1 MELTP
6 MLKRTFAVLDI
17 KSVDDDKRV
26 ITGIATSASTD
37 SYGDV
42 VEPAGA
48 EYTLPIP
55 ILWQHK
61 AGEPIGEVFAAKV
74 TKAGI
79 EISAR
84 IAKTDKPGK
93 LKDRL
98 DEVWDTIALK
108 LVRGLSIGF
117 RSIEESYDKTTGGYH
132 FLKWK
137 WVELSA
143 VTIPANVDANIQTIR
158 SFDSR
163 AATGALDN
171 PAGASASTR
180 VVSTRRDKPM
190 KKSYADQIV
199 TFQNTRAAKAA
210 KMDAILEKAAENG
223 ETLDAAEKEEHDTLA
238 ADIKEIDEHLERLV
252 AADAREKAAAVTVR
266 GTTPAAGAESRGT
279 TRITVEKKL
288 PPGIAFA
295 RYAMC
300 MIMAKGDEYRAKQI
314 AADNYGDAS
323 GDLVKMIEYTQKAA
337 VGAANTQTTGWA
349 TELVP
354 YNLMDDFIEYLR
366 PRSILGKFGQ
376 TINGTTYPALR
387 RVPFNVRVSGFNAG
401 TSAAWV
407 GEGLPIPLSKATSF
421 TASLTW
427 SKLAALAVLT
437 KEEIRFSNPSAESKV
452 RDDIAAAI
460 IQKQDIDFINPA
472 RAAVANV
479 NPASI
484 TWNTTPVVATGTTAA
499 AFRTDMA
506 TLLGTFATALLSP
519 EDIVLIM
526 STVDALNLSLMIT
539 SLGNQ
544 VFPGMTMQGGYLMGF
559 PVITTTAMVA
569 TGSPSSTIIVAVKA
583 GEIYL
588 ADDGEVTVDAS
599 DQASVEMLDSALQ
612 QTGIVG
618 TGASLVS
625 FWQSGL
631 VGLKATRAI
640 NWKLRRTGAARYIY
654 NSAYRA

>member
-1 MELTP
+1 
-6 MLKRTFAVLDI
+6 MLKRAFAVLEI

-42 VEPAGA
+42 VEPDGA

-55 ILWQHK
+55 LLWQHNSR
-61 AGEPIGEVFAAKV
+61 EPIGEVFAVRKNG
-74 TKAGI
+74 KEI

-84 IAKTDKPGK
+84 IAQTDTPGK

-98 DEVWDTIALK
+98 DEAWESIKLK

-117 RSIEESYDKTTGGYH
+117 RSIEESYDKLTGGYH

-158 SFDSR
+158 SFDTR
-163 AATGALDN
+163 AATGAPDN
-171 PAGASASTR
+171 HAGASASTR
-180 VVSTRRDKPM
+180 TVKLRPERPM
-190 KKSYADQIV
+190 AKKSFADQIV
-199 TFQNTRAAKAA
+199 GWENTRAAKAA
-210 KMDAILEKAAENG
+210 RQEEIQQKATDEGRGKDDAEN
-223 ETLDAAEKEEHDTLA
+223 EEFQTLDGELDSI
-238 ADIKEIDEHLERLV
+238 DKEI
-252 AADAREKAAAVTVR
+252 ADLRKMEAREKAAALTVK
-266 GTTPAAGAESRGT
+266 GTTPGNGSESRGV

-337 VGAANTQTTGWA
+337 VGAANTQTVGWA

-354 YNLMDDFIEYLR
+354 YNLMDDFVEYLR

-376 TINGTTYPALR
+376 TINGTTYPSLR
-387 RVPFNVRVSGFNAG
+387 KVPFNVRVSGFNAG
-401 TSAAWV
+401 TTASWV
-407 GEGLPIPLSKATSF
+407 GEGLPIPVSKATSF
-421 TASLTW
+421 TTSLTW
-427 SKLAALAVLT
+427 AKLAALAVLT

-460 IQKQDIDFINPA
+460 VQKQDIDFLNPA

-544 VFPGMTMQGGYLMGF
+544 VFPGLTMQGGYLMGF